1 MAHGYRNYSPDQC
14 FLIAPDPREW
24 LSEDHLAYQVRD
36 LVNEFDLTLIHSA
49 YSSDGRGA
57 PAFAPQMMLCIL
69 LYGQYRGVVSSRR
82 LAEFCTSDIGARYL
96 TGGTFPD
103 HRSICLFR
111 IRHADAIRELFKQ
124 SVLLC
129 NAAGMVSLKS
139 AAFDGSKIA
148 GAGSRDSSKTYEHI
162 VKEEA
167 HIDAE
172 VDALVQAGLDI
183 DAAENVQ
190 LGEENDG
197 YSLPDHLK
205 SHQDRIAALRK
216 AKEELGKAKHQLEVR
231 AKERAVIL
239 RAQWDNTAPKDRPH
253 RKKPDPDT
261 ALPEPTNRYNFTDP
275 QSRLMKGRGQYVQG
289 YNAQAGV
296 DSAHQVIV
304 ACSVTN
310 DCTDYAQLV
319 PMVEQSAANLGTKP
333 EMVLADAGYFAPM
346 QISHLEEKKYVLIV
360 APDKTHKR
368 DNDSPADMM
377 SQKTDKT
384 SQKDK
389 TQVVLAEEEEATEQ
403 EELTV
408 RERMR
413 QLLATP
419 EGKAN
424 YALRKITVEPV
435 FAQIKGSPGNPGF
448 TRFLRRGR
456 ERADQDWCWICL
468 GHNLKKLW
476 RFRAKL
482 KAQASSQSIVT
493 KTTRRNRR
501 TAQAVNLTLQG
512 I

>member
-24 LSEDHLAYQVRD
+24 LSADHLAYQVRD

-96 TGGTFPD
+96 AGGNFPD

-111 IRHADAIRELFKQ
+111 IRHRDAIRELFKQ

-129 NAAGMVSLKS
+129 RAAGMVSLKNV
-139 AAFDGSKIA
+139 AIDGTKIA

-167 HIDAE
+167 RISAE
-172 VDALVQAGLDI
+172 MDALVQAGLDI
-183 DAAENVQ
+183 DAAENAQ
-190 LGEENDG
+190 LGEDNDG

-205 SHQDRIAALRK
+205 SQEDRIAALRK
-216 AKEELGKAKHQLEVR
+216 AKAELGKAKNILEAR
-231 AKERAVIL
+231 AKECAAFL
-239 RAQWDNTAPKDRPH
+239 RVQWDNTAPKDRPH

-261 ALPEPTNRYNFTDP
+261 ALPEPANRYNFTDP
-275 QSRLMKGRGQYVQG
+275 DSRLMKGRGQYVQG

-304 ACSVTN
+304 ACRVTS

-319 PMVEQSAANLGTKP
+319 PMAEQVAANVGAKP
-333 EMVLADAGYFAPM
+333 DKVTADAGYFAHRN
-346 QISHLEEKKYVLIV
+346 ISKLEEQKYVLLV
-360 APDKTHKR
+360 APDKTYKQDKQH
-368 DNDSPADMM
+368 DMQP
-377 SQKTDKT
+377 SVTA
-384 SQKDK
+384 
-389 TQVVLAEEEEATEQ
+389 LELEEPEEEAAKPQ
-403 EELTV
+403 GLTV

-419 EGKAN
+419 EGKAD
-424 YALRKITVEPV
+424 YSLRKITVEPV

-448 TRFLRRGR
+448 MRFLRRSIK
-456 ERADQDWCWICL
+456 RADQDWCWICL
-468 GHNLKKLW
+468 GHNLMKLY
-476 RFRAKL
+476 RFRAKSREE
-482 KAQASSQSIVT
+482 ASGASETV
-493 KTTRRNRR
+493 KTRRRQKR
-501 TAQAVNLTLQG
+501 IVQTTSMTLLG